1 MAVQR
6 ISPKV
11 NIEIKKQLINNYG
24 LFISALINEFG
35 ISSLELFQNIVRNSI
50 DKAKKEWSQQ
60 GIPETPEEYIWDSII
75 KNSNELFCIKV
86 NHNINKIKYPDKED
100 AVITQTALLFSIFNN
115 NFSDKSKKYLLLN
128 ILCGFSY
135 SSLARIFDRNEKRLE
150 TEIYNE
156 KKKITEKKASLVV
169 PSARQNELINTDIRR
184 ILKDIF
190 DIGFSSN
197 NSEKTLI
204 PGFCHAAIKMAKLLT
219 QHPNT
224 NNPESNALL
233 SWMLLNASK
242 LNAMLDEKGNILTI
256 QEQNRSIWDT
266 KMIEKGL
273 IHLHRSA
280 EGDEVTKTHLKA
292 GIEAIHSLAEDYR
305 STNWDRIISLYD
317 NYLAYNH
324 CPSVELERA
333 IAISKQKGPEE
344 GIEAINNIERK
355 ENLDTDDLLYSA
367 LGNLNFQLHK
377 YETAISN
384 FRRAID
390 LSDESFDRSFYS
402 KKIKICQQRIDM
414 SKKYGHS
421 LSF

>member
-1 MAVQR
+1 MAVQK

-11 NIEIKKQLINNYG
+11 NSEIKNQLVNSYG
-24 LFISALINEFG
+24 LFISTLISEYG
-35 ISSLELFQNIVRNSI
+35 LSSLELLQNIVRSSI
-50 DKAKKEWSQQ
+50 DKAKKDWTLN
-60 GIPETPEEYIWDSII
+60 GIPHNPEEYIWSSIV
-75 KNSNELFCIKV
+75 KNSNELFCIRV
-86 NHNINKIKYPDKED
+86 NHKNKIKYPDRKNS
-100 AVITQTALLFSIFNN
+100 INIQTGLLFSIFNN
-115 NFSDKSKKYLLLN
+115 DFSDELKKYLLLN

-135 SSLARIFDRNEKRLE
+135 SSLARIFGRNEKRLE
-150 TEIYNE
+150 TEIYKE
-156 KKKITEKKASLVV
+156 KKKITELNTTLVV
-169 PSARQNELINTDIRR
+169 PKGKLYELKIGEIHRV
-184 ILKDIF
+184 LKGIF
-190 DIGFSSN
+190 NNGFSGN

-204 PGFCHAAIKMAKLLT
+204 PEFCHAAIRIAKLLIK
-219 QHPNT
+219 HPST
-224 NNPESNALL
+224 ENPENHALV
-233 SWMLLNASK
+233 SWMLLNASR
-242 LNAMLDEKGNILTI
+242 LSSMQDDKGNILTL
-256 QEQNRSIWDT
+256 QEQNRSTWST
-266 KMIEKGL
+266 EMIEQGL

-280 EGDEVTKTHLKA
+280 EGEEVTKTHLEA
-292 GIEAIHSLAEDYR
+292 GIAAIHSLADEYR
-305 STNWDRIISLYD
+305 STNWDRIVSLYD

-344 GIEAINNIERK
+344 GIEAIKNIEKK

-377 YETAISN
+377 YETAISH

-414 SKKYGHS
+414 SNKYGHS